1 MARTTL
7 RFASASTRLTAA
19 GLVAFGLLA
28 FGCASDDPE
37 PDPNPT
43 PTPAAQVSVMAE
55 LAGAEARDAVLDGR
69 AVILAGGPGGAY
81 YELARTLKVSGD
93 DRAPALVSTA
103 GSLETLHLLAWGQ
116 GDAGMVQVDVLQD
129 PRQTSVR
136 AALADTATPLF
147 DEEVHVLV
155 APEGASD
162 LLALAGKKV
171 GIGGAGSGSA
181 TTAENLFRA
190 AGVYDVELVPGAFG
204 DHAAALKGG
213 ELAAIVTVGAQ
224 PLASLHEAGL
234 KVLDMGDAR
243 DEILGELQKIHP
255 SYRAGEV
262 SEESG
267 GPAKTVAVPAV
278 LVRRAGFEGELDF
291 GGASDSAHPAGKS
304 VAGGSEALPA
314 SLEGPSLTIRDPEAA
329 IRFAVPAAGDLG
341 SAGQHVTTAWTKAG
355 MNVSGVSA
363 DGAGAL
369 ALLASGQAEAAVVS
383 MDMLHEALARPETA
397 RLLAKVRVLSPLFAR
412 PLHMVRK
419 GGNDAGGHVVLGDAG
434 SSKSISTRRFVRL
447 GRDRIAGMK
456 WTGYASR
463 DVGLELLEGATS
475 GEHEVLMTVG
485 LKGYTDGEGGAGN
498 VTQAVL
504 VTRRG
509 LQDGKAQAL
518 VNALFAN
525 RKNLAGVDARFEGL
539 DPASLSSLPE
549 GIKLHAGVDASA
561 IEADSAEAWGE

>member
-7 RFASASTRLTAA
+7 RFASVSTRLSAA

-28 FGCASDDPE
+28 FGCASDDPGPE
-37 PDPNPT
+37 PNPQ
-43 PTPAAQVSVMAE
+43 PTPAAKANLMAE
-55 LAGAEARDAVLDGR
+55 LAGAEAREVVLDGR
-69 AVILAGGPGGAY
+69 AVVLAGSPGGAY

-93 DRAPALVSTA
+93 DRAPALVQSA

-116 GDAGMVQVDVLQD
+116 GDVGLVQADVLQD
-129 PRQTSVR
+129 PRQRGVR
-136 AALADTATPLF
+136 AALAESGTPLF

-181 TTAENLFRA
+181 TTADNLFRA
-190 AGVYDVELVPGAFG
+190 AGVYDVELVPGAFS
-204 DHAAALKGG
+204 DHAAALKAG
-213 ELAAIVTVGAQ
+213 ELAAIVAVGAQ
-224 PLASLHEAGL
+224 PMASLHGAGL

-243 DEILGELQKIHP
+243 DEVLAELQKLNP

-262 SEESG
+262 SEEFG

-291 GGASDSAHPAGKS
+291 GGASESAHPAGRS

-329 IRFAVPAAGDLG
+329 VRMAAPAEGDLG
-341 SAGQHVTTAWTKAG
+341 SAAKSLTMAWGKSGLSVAG
-355 MNVSGVSA
+355 RTA

-369 ALLASGQAEAAVVS
+369 ALLTSGQAEVALVS
-383 MDMLHEALARPETA
+383 MDTLHEALARPETA
-397 RLLAKVRVLSPLFAR
+397 RLLAHVQVLSPLFAR
-412 PLHMVRK
+412 PLHMARK
-419 GGNDAGGHVVLGDAG
+419 GGEAAEGQVVLGPFG
-434 SSKSISTRRFVRL
+434 SSQSISTRRILRL
-447 GRDRIAGMK
+447 TRERIALT
-456 WTGYASR
+456 WTGHLSR
-463 DVGLELLEGATS
+463 EAGLEVLEGAA
-475 GEHEVLMTVG
+475 GEGSESVATTG
-485 LKGYTDGEGGAGN
+485 LKGYTDGEEGQGLL
-498 VTQAVL
+498 TEAVL
-504 VTRRG
+504 VARRG
-509 LQDGKAQAL
+509 LQNDKAQAL

-525 RKNLAGVDARFEGL
+525 RKNLAEVDGRFESL
-539 DPASLSSLPE
+539 DPAALSSLPE
-549 GIKLHAGVDASA
+549 GLKLHGGVDASA

>member
-7 RFASASTRLTAA
+7 RFASVSTRLTAA

-37 PDPNPT
+37 PDPNPQ
-43 PTPAAQVSVMAE
+43 PTPAAQTSVMAE
-55 LAGAEARDAVLDGR
+55 LAGAEAREAVLDGR

-93 DRAPALVSTA
+93 DRAPALVGSA

-116 GDAGMVQVDVLQD
+116 GDVGMVQADVLQD
-129 PRQTSVR
+129 PRQRGVR

-190 AGVYDVELVPGAFG
+190 AGVYDIELVPGAFS

-213 ELAAIVTVGAQ
+213 ELAAIVAVGAQ

-243 DEILGELQKIHP
+243 DEVLAELQKINP

-267 GPAKTVAVPAV
+267 GPAKTVAIPAV
-278 LVRRAGFEGELDF
+278 LVRRAGFTGELDF

-314 SLEGPSLTIRDPEAA
+314 SLDGPSLTIRDPEAS
-329 IRFAVPAAGDLG
+329 IRFAAPAEGDLG
-341 SAGQHVTTAWTKAG
+341 SAGKAVMTAWSKSG
-355 MNVSGVSA
+355 QNVQGVTA

-369 ALLASGQAEAAVVS
+369 ALLSSGQAEAAIVS
-383 MDMLHEALARPETA
+383 MDALHEALARPETA
-397 RLLAKVRVLSPLFAR
+397 RLLAKIQVLSPLFAR
-412 PLHMVRK
+412 PLHMARK
-419 GGNDAGGHVVLGDAG
+419 GGNEAAGHVILGQAG
-434 SSKSISTRRFVRL
+434 SSKSISTRRFARL
-447 GRDRIAGMK
+447 GRDRLVGMK
-456 WTGYASR
+456 WTGYTTREAGFE
-463 DVGLELLEGATS
+463 VLEGATS
-475 GEHEVLMTVG
+475 EHETVVSAG
-485 LKGYTDGEGGAGN
+485 LKGYTDGEDGQGN
-498 VTQAVL
+498 LTQAVL

-525 RKNLAGVDARFEGL
+525 RKNLAGIDARFESL

-549 GIKLHAGVDASA
+549 GIKAHSGVDASA